1 MNEHTQTG
9 MLTHMYYHV
18 CDKVR
23 KALFKL
29 TRERRKTIGGKQW
42 KVCEK
47 KGWGGGDGRKSGQKI
62 RSGEEEQREKI
73 NVDSA
78 RMSPKL

>member
-1 MNEHTQTG
+1 MENSG
-9 MLTHMYYHV
+9 RS
-18 CDKVR
+18 VR
-23 KALFKL
+23 K
-29 TRERRKTIGGKQW
+29 RVGG
-42 KVCEK
+42 E
-47 KGWGGGDGRKSGQKI
+47 GDGRKSGQKI